1 MRFGRLAVLPAAC
14 AVTLSLWTKIFYSTA
29 IGVLGAQW
37 AAVVAALLGAG
48 ALYLLLL
55 RLLGIRV
62 LAYIRSR
69 TEPMPVLC
77 YFMV

>member
-1 MRFGRLAVLPAAC
+1 MLFR
-14 AVTLSLWTKIFYSTA
+14 S
-29 IGVLGAQW
+29 GVLGAQW